1 MAEATEN
8 KTNVESLR
16 VRASIAA
23 IVTLVAATLVRAFGG
38 PGWLYLVTLAALSML
53 IVSGFGNVNQK
64 LRNTATVLLIA
75 GIAVFP
81 FARNPVVALQ
91 RGVFIAGMLV
101 ALTSSVLLIAR
112 CAVQSHRIQMI
123 GGALRERQGRAR
135 MLSFGFASQFF
146 SGILGLAGANLMFVM
161 AAPPNESKSAV
172 RTAGV
177 VSVVRGFAAASCW
190 SPVFGNMA
198 ILLALYP
205 TLHWAEVFPVGLAV
219 GQITLIVG
227 LLMMRKVQ
235 GADKASS
242 ENDAVAGLHASNAAT
257 AATAAP
263 TTLKEL
269 VAMSLPVMLV
279 LLSFLGVVLL
289 ISKTLHII
297 ISAAI
302 IMMGPIVSLL
312 FHAGSGSGGERFRTG
327 MRGLTESMRLY
338 PALASEAMLFLSAG
352 LAGSLMADAFPA
364 PWVTAIASLL
374 GGYPFLGLAFLVFG
388 IMIAAIAGIH
398 PMLSAVFLASTMTP
412 EVLRL
417 PPITHMAAILAGWGL
432 SASVTPFSVVSL
444 TASRYAGIGL
454 YDISLR
460 RNSGY
465 ALCSAMLVCALLAIY
480 IGLVN

>member
-1 MAEATEN
+1 MAEPTEN
-8 KTNVESLR
+8 KTSVVSLR
-16 VRASIAA
+16 VGASIAA
-23 IVTLVAATLVRAFGG
+23 IATLVAATLFRAFGG

-53 IVSGFGNVNQK
+53 IVSGFSNINQK

-75 GIAVFP
+75 GVAVFP
-81 FARNPVVALQ
+81 FARDPVVALQ

-112 CAVQSHRIQMI
+112 CAVQSHRIRMI

-161 AAPPNESKSAV
+161 AAPPNESKSPV

-235 GADKASS
+235 GADKADVSAHDTVTGNS
-242 ENDAVAGLHASNAAT
+242 AASV
-257 AATAAP
+257 P
-263 TTLKEL
+263 TSLKDL
-269 VAMSLPVMLV
+269 IAMSLPVMLV
-279 LLSFLGVVLL
+279 LLSFLGMVLL

-312 FHAGSGSGGERFRTG
+312 FHAGSGSGGERFRKG
-327 MRGLTESMRLY
+327 VRGLTESMRLY

-364 PWVTAIASLL
+364 QWVTAIASLL
-374 GGYPFLGLAFLVFG
+374 GGYPFWGLAFLVFG

-412 EVLRL
+412 EVLGL

-465 ALCSAMLVCALLAIY
+465 ALCSAVLVCALLAIY

>member
-8 KTNVESLR
+8 KTSVESLK

-23 IVTLVAATLVRAFGG
+23 IVTLVAATLFRAFGG
-38 PGWLYLVTLAALSML
+38 PGWLYLATLAALSML
-53 IVSGFGNVNQK
+53 IVSGFSNINQK

-75 GIAVFP
+75 GVAVFP
-81 FARNPVVALQ
+81 FARDPVVALQ

-235 GADKASS
+235 GADKAAISA
-242 ENDAVAGLHASNAAT
+242 NDAGTGNSAAGM
-257 AATAAP
+257 P
-263 TTLKEL
+263 TSLKDL
-269 VAMSLPVMLV
+269 IAMSLPVMLV

-302 IMMGPIVSLL
+302 IMMGPIVSLV
-312 FHAGSGSGGERFRTG
+312 FHAGSGSGGERFRKG
-327 MRGLTESMRLY
+327 VRGLTESMRLY

-364 PWVTAIASLL
+364 QWVTSISSLL
-374 GGYPFLGLAFLVFG
+374 GGYPFWGLAFLVFG
-388 IMIAAIAGIH
+388 IMLAAIAGIH

-412 EVLRL
+412 EVLGL

-465 ALCSAMLVCALLAIY
+465 ALCSAVLVCALLAIY

>member
-1 MAEATEN
+1 MMSTVPARIGATA
-8 KTNVESLR
+8 T
-16 VRASIAA
+16 ASIAA
-23 IVTLVAATLVRAFGG
+23 IATLVAATLLRAFGG
-38 PGWLYLVTLAALSML
+38 PGWLYLVVLAALSLL
-53 IVSGFGNVNQK
+53 IASGFRNINQK
-64 LRNTATVLLIA
+64 LRNTATLLLIA
-75 GIAVFP
+75 GAATFP
-81 FARNPVVALQ
+81 FAKDPVGALQ

-101 ALTSSVLLIAR
+101 SLTASVLLIAR

-123 GGALRERQGRAR
+123 GGALRERQGKAR
-135 MLSFGFASQFF
+135 MFSFSFASQFF

-161 AAPPNESKSAV
+161 AAPPNEEKSAM

-227 LLMMRKVQ
+227 LLTMRTLP
-235 GADKASS
+235 SS
-242 ENDAVAGLHASNAAT
+242 D
-257 AATAAP
+257 AAP
-263 TTLKEL
+263 VDAPAAAAAAAAPATSIRDLFGM
-269 VAMSLPVMLV
+269 ALPVMVV
-279 LLSFLGVVLL
+279 LLGFLGVVLL
-289 ISKTLHII
+289 ISRTLHII

-302 IMMGPIVSLL
+302 IMLGPLVSLI
-312 FHAGSGSGGERFRTG
+312 FHAGAGTAGDRIRNGV
-327 MRGLTESMRLY
+327 RGLSESMRLY

-364 PWVTAIASLL
+364 QWVAAISALVS
-374 GGYPFLGLAFLVFG
+374 GYPFLGLAFLVFA
-388 IMIAAIAGIH
+388 IMLAAIAGVH

-412 EVLRL
+412 EVLGL

-460 RNSGY
+460 KNSGY
-465 ALCSAMLVCALLAIY
+465 AICSAVLVCALLAIY
-480 IGLVN
+480 IRFGV